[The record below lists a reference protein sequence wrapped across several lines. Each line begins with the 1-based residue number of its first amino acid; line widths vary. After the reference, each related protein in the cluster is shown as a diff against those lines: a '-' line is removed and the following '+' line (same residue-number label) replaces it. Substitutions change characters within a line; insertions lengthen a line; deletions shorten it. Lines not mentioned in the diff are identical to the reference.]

1 MPTHSADH
9 PGAHAPHHDYH
20 HDHHGDS
27 ASIAQ
32 LLDLDAEVLRNYLFD
47 ATNWVR
53 ALLGSSPRKHIVDV
67 GAGTGTGTL
76 ALASRFP
83 RAHILAVDLSA
94 QMLARVNEKAALW
107 GVAERVTTAQFDLTA
122 PWPVGTPADLIWAA
136 SVMHEMRDPEVA
148 LLNAFRALA
157 PGGLLVVVEMDGP
170 PRFLPDDIGF
180 GTPGFEHRVH
190 AALAST
196 RDAGQDHPDWTEPL
210 DAAGFH
216 SVEKRTFVIDLPSP
230 QPAATGRYA
239 AAYVG
244 RIAPALTSLLSDN
257 DRATLAILLDDT
269 DPRSLARRADLTVRA
284 TRTAW
289 AARRP

>member
-1 MPTHSADH
+1 MPLHSAGH
-9 PGAHAPHHDYH
+9 TVAHVPH

-32 LLDLDAEVLRNYLFD
+32 LLDLDAEVLHNYMFD

-53 ALLGSSPRKHIVDV
+53 ALLGSSPRKHIIDV

-83 RAHILAVDLSA
+83 RARVLAVDLSA
-94 QMLARVNEKAALW
+94 QMLTRISEKAALW

-136 SVMHEMRDPEVA
+136 SVLHEMPDPEIA
-148 LLNAFRALA
+148 LNNAFQALA
-157 PGGLLVVVEMDGP
+157 PGGLLVVIEMDGP

-196 RDAGQDHPDWTEPL
+196 RGAGQDHPDWTGPL

-239 AAYVG
+239 TAYLGRVG
-244 RIAPALTSLLSDN
+244 PALASLLSHN
-257 DRATLAILLDDT
+257 DKATLAILLNDT
-269 DPRSLARRADLTVRA
+269 DPRSLARRSDLTVRA

-289 AARRP
+289 AVRRP

>member
-1 MPTHSADH
+1 MPLHSAGH
-9 PGAHAPHHDYH
+9 TVAHVPH

-32 LLDLDAEVLRNYLFD
+32 LLDLDAEVLHNYLFD

-53 ALLGSSPRKHIVDV
+53 ALLGSSPRKHIIDV

-83 RAHILAVDLSA
+83 RARVLAVDLSA
-94 QMLARVNEKAALW
+94 QMLARISEKAALW

-136 SVMHEMRDPEVA
+136 SVLHEMPDPKIA
-148 LLNAFRALA
+148 LNNAFQALA
-157 PGGLLVVVEMDGP
+157 PGGLLVVIEMDGP

-196 RDAGQDHPDWTEPL
+196 RRAGQDHPDWTGPL

-216 SVEKRTFVIDLPSP
+216 SGEKRTFVIDLPSP

-239 AAYVG
+239 TAYLG
-244 RIAPALTSLLSDN
+244 RIAPALTSLLSEN

-269 DPRSLARRADLTVRA
+269 DPRSLARRSDLTVRA

-289 AARRP
+289 AVRRP